1 MYKEPY
7 YPEIQEVFKKEDKNK
22 YTCYCRCD
30 LPIDYDMF
38 ICTNPEC
45 MKIIE
50 RNLPD
55 DEEIRSLIYAYYV
68 KAQRHGGPFV
78 QFILIVLYLLMIV
91 SILLHAYNNFF
102 EMRFYFKDAPFFGFA
117 NMEYSYAFSVL
128 FLGLYLILYCKFYER
143 IHLWKKLSI
152 FLNHFFITYVIKY
165 IIIITFI
172 YKIFINGF
180 IKKYKYNV
188 MVSYLKYTP
197 YGDMGLNRI
206 DMINKWFAERGERD
220 LNLTIFRI
228 EIWFAVFIIA
238 LFIKDMGLFIVS
250 KRVEKANEKIAEK
263 LRQKSELKHEI

>member
-78 QFILIVLYLLMIV
+78 QFILIVFYLLMIV
-91 SILLHAYNNFF
+91 SILLDIYNIF
-102 EMRFYFKDAPFFGFA
+102 EMQFYFIYFKTYQIVNDLS
-117 NMEYSYAFSVL
+117 YSFSML
-128 FLGLYLILYCKFYER
+128 FLGLYLILYYKFYER

-188 MVSYLKYTP
+188 MVSRLKYTP

>member
-78 QFILIVLYLLMIV
+78 QFILIVFYLLMIV
-91 SILLHAYNNFF
+91 SILLDIYNIF
-102 EMRFYFKDAPFFGFA
+102 EMRFYFIYFKTYHIVNDLSYFFS
-117 NMEYSYAFSVL
+117 ML
-128 FLGLYLILYCKFYER
+128 FLGLYLILYYKFYER

-188 MVSYLKYTP
+188 MVSRLKYTP

>member
-78 QFILIVLYLLMIV
+78 QFILIVFYLLMIV
-91 SILLHAYNNFF
+91 SILLQIYNSIF
-102 EMRFYFKDAPFFGFA
+102 EMRFYFTTRHRISELSYFFS
-117 NMEYSYAFSVL
+117 ML
-128 FLGLYLILYCKFYER
+128 FLGLYLILYYKFYER

-188 MVSYLKYTP
+188 MVSHLKYTP

-206 DMINKWFAERGERD
+206 DMINKWFTERGERD

-238 LFIKDMGLFIVS
+238 LFIKDMGLFILS

>member
-78 QFILIVLYLLMIV
+78 QFILIVFYLLMIV
-91 SILLHAYNNFF
+91 SILLQIYNIF
-102 EMRFYFKDAPFFGFA
+102 EMRFYFNTCRRANELSYFFS
-117 NMEYSYAFSVL
+117 ML
-128 FLGLYLILYCKFYER
+128 FLGLYLILYYKFYER

-188 MVSYLKYTP
+188 MVSHLKYTP